1 MNLKLTHLVDLPAIE
16 VEIKYPEMNRTVE
29 QLIRRVESVNHV
41 IIGNDNGRQYRI
53 LYEDIL
59 YIESIEKKTFIYTPS
74 QVFRSEQKLY
84 QLLDELKPYEFVQIS
99 KACLLNINVVESFQA
114 LANSRIEVTLQDGE
128 KLNVSRKYLPEIKL
142 ALSGEE

>member
-1 MNLKLTHLVDLPAIE
+1 MNLKLTHLVDIPDIE

-53 LYEDIL
+53 LYNEIL
-59 YIESIEKKTFIYTPS
+59 YIESIEKKTFIYTAS

-84 QLLDELKPYEFVQIS
+84 QLLDELKPYGFVQIS
-99 KACLLNINVVESFQA
+99 KGCILNINVVESFQA

-128 KLNVSRKYLPEIKL
+128 KLNVSRKYLSEIKL
-142 ALSGEE
+142 ALTGEE

>member
-1 MNLKLTHLVDLPAIE
+1 MNLKLTHLADLPAIE

-59 YIESIEKKTFIYTPS
+59 YIESIEKRTLIYTAS

-84 QLLDELKPYEFVQIS
+84 QLLDELKTYEFVQIS
-99 KACLLNINVVESFQA
+99 KACILNINVVESFQA

-128 KLNVSRKYLPEIKL
+128 KLNVSRKYLSDIKR

>member
-1 MNLKLTHLVDLPAIE
+1 
-16 VEIKYPEMNRTVE
+16 MNRTVE

-59 YIESIEKKTFIYTPS
+59 YIESMEKKTFIYTAS

-84 QLLDELKPYEFVQIS
+84 QLLDELKPFEFIQIS
-99 KACLLNINVVESFQA
+99 KSCLLNINVVESFQA

-142 ALSGEE
+142 ALSSEEWLS